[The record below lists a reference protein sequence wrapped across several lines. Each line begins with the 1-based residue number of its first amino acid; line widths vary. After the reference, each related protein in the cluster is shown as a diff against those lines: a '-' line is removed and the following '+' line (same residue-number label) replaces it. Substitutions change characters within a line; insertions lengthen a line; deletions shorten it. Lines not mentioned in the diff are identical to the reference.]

1 MGEPDQTVI
10 LLSRQDAAVLI
21 ERARAASK
29 WDADPERGPKLLARF
44 TVIDQ
49 RKSKQD
55 EASPAVVS
63 TPASWWRDLKR
74 VVAALYAELLK
85 RWRSLGTEHNWRDDL
100 IASECKSHPALGRI
114 CAALRDTP
122 AFNDASLTR
131 DQILEEFEDRA
142 ALFYRRI
149 WDACDSDERVVLEHV
164 ARHGLATAASRR
176 IVRRLLARGLLRKDP
191 ALRLM
196 NQSFARFVLEAERT
210 REVAVLE
217 QQAEPS
223 VWDRVRVPLAVA
235 AVLALAFLVATQREA
250 FDATLSMA
258 VGVSAAVPTLVKL
271 TNLLTQLGTRA
282 TGEPKANA

>member
-1 MGEPDQTVI
+1 VVE
-10 LLSRQDAAVLI
+10 
-21 ERARAASK
+21 
-29 WDADPERGPKLLARF
+29 
-44 TVIDQ
+44 Q
-49 RKSKQD
+49 RKSKQA
-55 EASPAVVS
+55 EGGPAVVS

-74 VVAALYAELLK
+74 VVAALYTELLR
-85 RWRSLGTEHNWRDDL
+85 RWHNLGKERKWRDDL
-100 IASECKSHPALGRI
+100 IASECNSHPALGRI

-122 AFNDASLTR
+122 SFNDASLTR

-142 ALFYRRI
+142 APFYRRI

-164 ARHGLATAASRR
+164 ARHGLASAASRR
-176 IVRRLLARGLLRKDP
+176 IVRRLMARGLLRKDP

-217 QQAEPS
+217 QQADPS
-223 VWDRVRVPLAVA
+223 IWDRVRVPLGLA
-235 AVLALAFLVATQREA
+235 AVVAVAFLVATQREA

-271 TNLLTQLGTRA
+271 ATLLTQLGTRA
-282 TGEPKANA
+282 TGELKANA

>member
-1 MGEPDQTVI
+1 VI
-10 LLSRQDAAVLI
+10 EQRRSRQAA
-21 ERARAASK
+21 A
-29 WDADPERGPKLLARF
+29 G
-44 TVIDQ
+44 
-49 RKSKQD
+49 
-55 EASPAVVS
+55 PAVPS

-74 VVAALYAELLK
+74 VAAGLYTELLK
-85 RWRSLGTEHNWRDDL
+85 RWHGLGKERKWRDDL
-100 IASECKSHPALGRI
+100 IASECNSHPALGRI

-122 AFNDASLTR
+122 SFSDASLTR
-131 DQILEEFEDRA
+131 DQILEEFEERA
-142 ALFYRRI
+142 APFYRRI
-149 WDACDSDERVVLEHV
+149 WDACDPDERVVLEHV
-164 ARHGLATAASRR
+164 ARHGLASAASRR

-196 NQSFARFVLEAERT
+196 NRSFARFVLEAERT

-223 VWDRVRVPLAVA
+223 IWDRVRVPLAVA
-235 AVLALAFLVATQREA
+235 AVLAVAFLLATQREA

-282 TGEPKANA
+282 AGEQKGNA